1 MGRFLNP
8 DNRVFGAALN
18 SEIYVDKTGMIDVVN
33 KAVNTMQ
40 AFISATKKKKWNELA
55 DEMIRLNA

>member
-8 DNRVFGAALN
+8 DNRVFRAALN

-40 AFISATKKKKWNELA
+40 EFISATKKKKWNELA
-55 DEMIRLNA
+55 DEMIRLIA